1 MSYLM
6 IFIAAIL
13 LTILFYRSS
22 WASARFWAF
31 PKKSVPLREWGW
43 LSCSS

>member
-6 IFIAAIL
+6 IFIAAIFVNNIVL
-13 LTILFYRSS
+13 YSS